1 MTGLEKITSR
11 IIEDA
16 RAQAQEILDEATEKS
31 LEVRA
36 KNLAQ
41 VQAAC
46 NRMVADAEKEGES
59 LVIRAKSS
67 AAMTRRNIELAA
79 KSEMIERA
87 FDRAMQEIYD
97 MDRER
102 YAALLLS
109 LLCKTLNAQRES
121 ERDSMRLYGEEIAPA
136 YYELM
141 LNARDGAD
149 VAPMLMLGI
158 RNAASAGKIPADM
171 AAKLKLSK
179 QPVAIDGGLVL
190 RCGDI
195 EINCA
200 FSMILA
206 AIRPELEPRVQQ
218 ILYKDQN
225 KS

>member
-16 RAQAQEILDEATEKS
+16 RTQAQEILDEATEKS
-31 LEVRA
+31 LDIRA
-36 KNLAQ
+36 KNLTE

-46 NRMVADAEKEGES
+46 DRMVADAEKEGES

-121 ERDSMRLYGEEIAPA
+121 ERDSIRLYGEEIAPA

-158 RNAASAGKIPADM
+158 RNAAAAGKIPADM
-171 AAKLKLSK
+171 AVKLKLSSESV
-179 QPVAIDGGLVL
+179 PIDGGLVL

>member
-31 LEVRA
+31 LAVRA
-36 KNLAQ
+36 QNQQNA
-41 VQAAC
+41 QAAC
-46 NRMVADAEKEGES
+46 DRLIEQAEKEGEN
-59 LVIRAKSS
+59 LIVRAKSS
-67 AAMTRRNIELAA
+67 AAMTKRNIELTA

-87 FDRAMQEIYD
+87 FSRAMQEIYD

-121 ERDSMRLYGEEIAPA
+121 ERDSMRLYGEDIAPA
-136 YYELM
+136 TYELM
-141 LNARDGAD
+141 LNARDNAD
-149 VAPMLMLGI
+149 VAPMLMTGI
-158 RNAASAGKIPADM
+158 RNAAAAGKAPADM
-171 AAKLKLSK
+171 AAKLKLSAK
-179 QPVAIDGGLVL
+179 VAPIDGGLVL

-195 EINCA
+195 ETNCS
-200 FSMILA
+200 FSMLLA
-206 AIRPELEPRVQQ
+206 GIRPELEPRIQQ
-218 ILYKDQN
+218 ILYKDQK

>member
-16 RAQAQEILDEATEKS
+16 RAEAQEILDEATEKS

-36 KNLAQ
+36 KNLAE
-41 VQAAC
+41 VQATC
-46 NRMVADAEKEGES
+46 DRMVADAEREGES

-67 AAMTRRNIELAA
+67 AAMSRRNIELAA

-121 ERDSMRLYGEEIAPA
+121 ERDSMRLYGEDVAPA

-158 RNAASAGKIPADM
+158 RNAAAAGKIPADM
-171 AAKLKLSK
+171 ATKLRLVKE
-179 QPVAIDGGLVL
+179 PVSIDGGLVL

-206 AIRPELEPRVQQ
+206 AIRPELESRVQQ
-218 ILYKDQN
+218 ILYKDQI

>member
-16 RAQAQEILDEATEKS
+16 RTQAQELLDEATEKS
-31 LEVRA
+31 LEIRA
-36 KNLAQ
+36 KNLIE

-46 NRMVADAEKEGES
+46 DRMVADAEKEGES

-158 RNAASAGKIPADM
+158 RNAAAAGKIPADM
-171 AAKLKLSK
+171 AEKLKLSNESV
-179 QPVAIDGGLVL
+179 PIDGGLVL